1 LSKDLLQGKQPDV
14 FVHAEQWYADYDVEL
29 RLNVSAVDLSCDD
42 HLVTLSDGEQV
53 SFDKLA
59 ITTGSSPRRLDIA
72 GADLEGVHYLRTL
85 GDAGRIL
92 AGFESGG
99 RVVIVGGGWI
109 GLEVAAAARARN
121 LNVTVLEM
129 AELPLVGVLGPRM
142 AQVFADLHRAN
153 GVDLRVN
160 ARVDGFVGGPRVTGV
175 QSGAEIIG
183 ADMVIVGVGVTPNTA
198 LAQAG
203 DLRLDNGIVTDEH
216 LRTSDPDVYAAG
228 DVANAFHPRL
238 GRHIRV
244 EHWANALNQPQV
256 VAANMLG
263 DQASYDRIPYFYS
276 DQYDLGME
284 YVGYVG
290 RDMETEVVVRGD
302 EASREFVAFWLSAG
316 RVVAGMNVNIWD
328 VVDPIRELILS
339 GRQVEPARLADPDV
353 PLDQI

>member
-1 LSKDLLQGKQPDV
+1 
-14 FVHAEQWYADYDVEL
+14 
-29 RLNVSAVDLSCDD
+29 
-42 HLVTLSDGEQV
+42 
-53 SFDKLA
+53 
-59 ITTGSSPRRLDIA
+59 
-72 GADLEGVHYLRTL
+72 
-85 GDAGRIL
+85 
-92 AGFESGG
+92 
-99 RVVIVGGGWI
+99 
-109 GLEVAAAARARN
+109 
-121 LNVTVLEM
+121 
-129 AELPLVGVLGPRM
+129 
-142 AQVFADLHRAN
+142 
-153 GVDLRVN
+153 
-160 ARVDGFVGGPRVTGV
+160 
-175 QSGAEIIG
+175 
-183 ADMVIVGVGVTPNTA
+183 VIVGVGVTPNTA